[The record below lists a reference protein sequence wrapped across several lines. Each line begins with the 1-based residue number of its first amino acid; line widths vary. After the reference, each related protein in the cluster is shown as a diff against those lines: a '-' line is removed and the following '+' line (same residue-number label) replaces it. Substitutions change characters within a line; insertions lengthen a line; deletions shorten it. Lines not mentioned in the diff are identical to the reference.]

1 MTTERKRTR
10 NQEIA
15 YTELM
20 LELVEQERWMDDY
33 RRRQT
38 LIPAAWHEMETLSP
52 IAPKQ
57 AKLTLRIDAD
67 TLRWFRGMGR
77 GWHAR
82 MAAVLRSY
90 MLSVVSKEIEGALD
104 RDWKGDPL

>member
-1 MTTERKRTR
+1 MTPERKRTR
-10 NQEIA
+10 TQEIA

-20 LELVEQERWMDDY
+20 LQLVEQERWVDDM
-33 RRRQT
+33 RRRRT
-38 LIPAAWHEMETLSP
+38 LIPDAWHEMEKLSP
-52 IAPKQ
+52 VAPRQ

-77 GWHAR
+77 GWHGR

-90 MLSVVSKEIEGALD
+90 MLAVASKEIEGALD

>member
-1 MTTERKRTR
+1 MNPDRKRTR
-10 NQEIA
+10 TQEAA

-20 LELVEQERWMDDY
+20 LELAEQERWVADLH
-33 RRRQT
+33 RRQM
-38 LIPAAWHEMETLSP
+38 LIPDAWHEMDTLSP
-52 IAPKQ
+52 VAPKQ

-77 GWHAR
+77 GWHGR

-90 MLSVVSKEIEGALD
+90 MLAVVSKEIEGTLD
-104 RDWKGDPL
+104 SDWKGDPL